1 MSVSLRGRRFHYRF
15 QVRGRNYSG
24 VCAGCEIFPEMNQKD
39 VAAVRKKA
47 LTFEANKKSSIA
59 NETQELDATEREIR
73 KNKTVRALVENYR
86 YELTGG
92 KPVQLAEAFA
102 LAEAKP
108 SKRKARSS
116 YVALRKTYWTD
127 FVQFLADAYPE
138 VTDLAGV
145 RRTHCEAYVNYI
157 AEHGRYVKTVT
168 YDIPGKRN
176 KTKRI
181 SYSRNYGISA
191 KTVKEIVGVARWVFS
206 RLDEDAGLFHNPWD
220 RVVLP
225 RIEPIDREV
234 FSPRELRLIW
244 DGIHANPFCYVLFV
258 VAANSGM
265 TEGDI
270 CTLRW
275 DEIDWASEYIRR
287 RRRKTG
293 TDITLPLLPELA
305 AYLRSLPR
313 CGEYVFPEHAVM
325 YLRQPSCV
333 SARVKEFLHGLGI
346 VTTVTVAGRRAVSVK
361 DLHSMRHVFC
371 YRAKRAGIPESVIA
385 RFVGHKVLA
394 MTRHYANHDTD
405 EELRD
410 EIKKLPPLFI
420 TEPGDPDGG
429 ASRRELAMLAAALP
443 IEKIEYA
450 LAALRSKETALA

>member
-59 NETQELDATEREIR
+59 NETQELEATEREIR

-275 DEIDWASEYIRR
+275 DEIDWARCNV
-287 RRRKTG
+287 G
-293 TDITLPLLPELA
+293 TRCYFGYECRFGDGCCFECGHVAKQRYPLLIFGGFGTAHGTTYFFNCEDGIFV
-305 AYLRSLPR
+305 R
-313 CGEYVFPEHAVM
+313 CGCFSGFIDQFREQVKATRNGKIADEYLTIA
-325 YLRQPSCV
+325 
-333 SARVKEFLHGLGI
+333 
-346 VTTVTVAGRRAVSVK
+346 
-361 DLHSMRHVFC
+361 DLVERKW
-371 YRAKRAGIPESVIA
+371 R
-385 RFVGHKVLA
+385 
-394 MTRHYANHDTD
+394 
-405 EELRD
+405 
-410 EIKKLPPLFI
+410 KK
-420 TEPGDPDGG
+420 
-429 ASRRELAMLAAALP
+429 
-443 IEKIEYA
+443 
-450 LAALRSKETALA
+450 